1 MMQSSRLL
9 RLSALQLGVI
19 FAVVSLIPLAL
30 LTYFSVSLAGDAVK
44 RDVKA
49 RMSLTAALSAESV
62 RQEMQGLKTL
72 VESYAERPSLV
83 AALSTGKPTPRERAT
98 LRRHLGDL
106 RSAQEGIYTA
116 FVAEPDGTLIDI
128 VPATP
133 SVVGKNYSY
142 RDWFTGLERSGT
154 TYVSEAYRTQATGR
168 GLVVAVATYVR
179 AGPAGQVGILVAAYS
194 LDHLQDLAQLASTQ
208 NVAFTL
214 TDQRGV
220 TLAAEGRTPTKL
232 VSRRSDPRVASALAG
247 FSGTVE
253 LDEPGGRTLSA
264 YAPVVPDFGW
274 TVTASV
280 PASSAFAAV
289 GRLRS
294 TVFTIAG
301 VLALVLLGSLL
312 LLIRVLYERQKFRLE
327 VERMANINS
336 AVLDAT
342 PDAIFMLDSDR
353 RMVLKNAASDRLG
366 DSEVER
372 SGRARPGPD
381 EDVLARMRLSADQ
394 MADPDAFC
402 RLIDEIISDPDGEI
416 AGDFE
421 RSDGT
426 ALTLY
431 TAPVQQP
438 STGLSG
444 RIFLMRD
451 ITSLR
456 EAERL
461 KSELVATVSHELRTP
476 LASIVGFAELLVDRE
491 VDDEK
496 RGRYVATIH
505 GEAKRLTA
513 LINDFLDLQRIEE
526 GNFTLAL
533 EPFDLVELLQAE
545 VELYSAQSGAHEI
558 KLDVPD
564 GELNLL
570 GERDRVAQVIGNLVS
585 NAIKYS
591 PAGGAVSVAAATRN
605 GAVRVSIRDH
615 GLGIPADQQRMLF
628 TKFYRVDSSDT
639 REIGGTGLGLALC
652 REIVEAHG
660 GRIGFDSV
668 EGEGS
673 TFWFELPAPQQRNG
687 KGPRRVLVIED
698 DPAASALLAEYIGGN
713 GYEVE
718 IVATGEQGLA
728 RAIEDPPALICLDM
742 RLPGELDGWQLL
754 ARLRERPDTAQ
765 TPVVICTGRNG
776 RNRAAALGVTDFIT
790 KPFSQRQIRDAI
802 QRLLPEGRGSVL
814 VVDDDPAVRRLVFET
829 LDGNGIDLREAAD
842 GESALVE
849 IAARKPD
856 ALILDL
862 MMPGL
867 DGFHVLEQLQENPET
882 KLLPVV
888 VLTAKRLTASER
900 EGLRDRA
907 VSLLEKSAYSPQDLR
922 RLVYRALAE

>member
-1 MMQSSRLL
+1 MERSSRLL
-9 RLSALQLGVI
+9 RLSALQLGAI
-19 FAVVSLIPLAL
+19 FALVSLIPLAL

-44 RDVKA
+44 RDAKE

-62 RQEMQGLKTL
+62 RQEMQGLKGL

-83 AALSTGKPTPRERAT
+83 AALSKGKPSPHERAT
-98 LRRHLGDL
+98 LRQHLRDL

-133 SVVGKNYSY
+133 AIVGKNYRY
-142 RDWFTGLERSGT
+142 RDWFKGLERSGT
-154 TYVSEAYRTQATGR
+154 TYVSEAYRTHAAGT

-194 LDHLQDLAQLASTQ
+194 LDHLQDLAQLAASQ

-220 TLAAEGRTPTKL
+220 ILATTGRTPTSL

-247 FSGTVE
+247 FTGIAEV
-253 LDEPGGRTLSA
+253 DEAEGRTLSA

-301 VLALVLLGSLL
+301 VLGLVLLGSLL
-312 LLIRVLYERQKFRLE
+312 LLIRVLYERQKFRQE
-327 VERMANINS
+327 VERMANINR

-342 PDAIFMLDSDR
+342 PDSIFLADPQGK
-353 RMVLKNAASDRLG
+353 LILQNAALDRMSEGRSAGWFEGTIYEHLLAASERMDNASEWHLG
-366 DSEVER
+366 IE
-372 SGRARPGPD
+372 
-381 EDVLARMRLSADQ
+381 
-394 MADPDAFC
+394 
-402 RLIDEIISDPDGEI
+402 EISSDPDLETSLE
-416 AGDFE
+416 AE

-426 ALTLY
+426 TFHMY
-431 TAPVQQP
+431 TAPVRD
-438 STGLSG
+438 GVGGVSG
-444 RIFLMRD
+444 RIFVSRD
-451 ITSLR
+451 KTAEH

-476 LASIVGFAELLVDRE
+476 LASIVGFAELLVERDVDKETRE
-491 VDDEK
+491 
-496 RGRYVATIH
+496 RYVTTIH
-505 GEAKRLTA
+505 GEAMRLTE

-526 GNFTLAL
+526 GDFTLAL
-533 EPFDLVELLQAE
+533 EPFELTELLREQ
-545 VELYSAQSGAHEI
+545 VGLFTAQSRDHEI
-558 KLDVPD
+558 ELNTPER
-564 GELNLL
+564 ELNLL
-570 GERDRVAQVIGNLVS
+570 GERARIAQVLGNLVS

-591 PAGGAVSVAAATRN
+591 PAGGAVSVAAETRN
-605 GAVRVSIRDH
+605 GAVRVSVRDQ

-639 REIGGTGLGLALC
+639 REIGGTGLGLALS
-652 REIVEAHG
+652 REIVEAHA

-673 TFWFELPAPQQRNG
+673 TFWFELPAAQRQNG

-698 DPAASALLAEYIGGN
+698 DPSASALLAESIGGN

-718 IVATGEQGLA
+718 IATTGEQGLA
-728 RAIEDPPALICLDM
+728 RAIEDPPALICLDI
-742 RLPGELDGWQLL
+742 RLPGQLDGWKLL
-754 ARLRERPDTAQ
+754 ARLRERPDTAE

-776 RNRAAALGVTDFIT
+776 RDRAAALGITDFIT
-790 KPFSQRQIRDAI
+790 KPFSQRQIQDAI
-802 QRLLPEGRGSVL
+802 QRLLPEGRGTVL

-829 LDGNGIDLREAAD
+829 LTGEGVDLREAVD
-842 GESALVE
+842 GESALAE
-849 IAARKPD
+849 IALRKPD
-856 ALILDL
+856 ALVLDL

-867 DGFHVLEQLQENPET
+867 DGFHVLERLQESPET
-882 KLLPVV
+882 KVIPVV
-888 VLTAKRLTASER
+888 VLTARHLSGSER
-900 EGLRDRA
+900 EQLRKRTVA
-907 VSLLEKSAYSPQDLR
+907 LLEKSAYSPQELRDL
-922 RLVYRALAE
+922 VERALAE